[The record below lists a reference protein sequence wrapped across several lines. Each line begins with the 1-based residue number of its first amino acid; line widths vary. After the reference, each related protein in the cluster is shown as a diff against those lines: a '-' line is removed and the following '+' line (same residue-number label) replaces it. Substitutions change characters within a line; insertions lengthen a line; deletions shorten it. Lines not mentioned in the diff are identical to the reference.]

1 MPLGLEN
8 PPTRHQRSLSLEPRV
23 RGRWL
28 GSGDS
33 SSSSSVLFLLKEV
46 VLAEGEVVG
55 PLDEVSEAAAVASVA
70 DQAARVAGE
79 AVAGEHHLGEAAGEV
94 EAARL
99 ARDTPRPLEDM
110 PAIHPQ

>member
-1 MPLGLEN
+1 M
-8 PPTRHQRSLSLEPRV
+8 
-23 RGRWL
+23 
-28 GSGDS
+28 
-33 SSSSSVLFLLKEV
+33 
-46 VLAEGEVVG
+46 AEGEVVG

-79 AVAGEHHLGEAAGEV
+79 AAAGEHHLGVEAGEV
-94 EAARL
+94 EAVRL